1 MKIFTLPL
9 LLLILSACTH
19 RSISNPELL
28 KQPNTPQVK
37 YAKKD
42 LKVFPLNVD
51 AAQSCYTS
59 SAGVNA
65 TRTTCSNKGRL
76 NTITNVFKERGLQAV
91 QAQKGS
97 ELSAPNLSVQT
108 DEINWLLERITGLG
122 NIITLGLL
130 PMYHYEDFVVSYKDP
145 TTNVDITEE
154 VTITS
159 TTSWFSLFRT
169 MPEELEGGR
178 AKYKVEKN
186 LIRKVL
192 DDAKVGK

>member
-65 TRTTCSNKGRL
+65 TRTTCSNK
-76 NTITNVFKERGLQAV
+76 
-91 QAQKGS
+91 
-97 ELSAPNLSVQT
+97 
-108 DEINWLLERITGLG
+108 
-122 NIITLGLL
+122 
-130 PMYHYEDFVVSYKDP
+130 
-145 TTNVDITEE
+145 
-154 VTITS
+154 
-159 TTSWFSLFRT
+159 
-169 MPEELEGGR
+169 
-178 AKYKVEKN
+178 
-186 LIRKVL
+186 
-192 DDAKVGK
+192 